1 MAKEKAKGKL
11 SQIVEPLQK
20 LLDQRAELDKKIE
33 EMKKTLIATIENDGE
48 PAKQTAGKG
57 PKAKKESVKKAPVK
71 ESIEKKP
78 RGKKTK
84 TKEAEES

>member
-20 LLDQRAELDKKIE
+20 LLDQRAELDAKIE
-33 EMKKTLIATIENDGE
+33 EMKKTLITVIENDGE
-48 PAKQTAGKG
+48 PTKQAGGKG
-57 PKAKKESVKKAPVK
+57 PKAKKEVTKKKSAK
-71 ESIEKKP
+71 GSIEKKP
-78 RGKKTK
+78 RGRKTK